1 MKLLRAKFQNFR
13 LLREVELEFS
23 TDPKRNLTVI
33 RAANDSGKTT
43 VLLGLQ
49 WALYGDRALP
59 NRGKAFRLHPIDWS
73 TNDGP
78 QAVISATVDYE
89 HTTFRHSKGRTIEK
103 TRRYRIIRTA
113 LENINGWENRAAST
127 VELFCLEGTR
137 TIPLHSPESEISAQ
151 LPQELREV
159 FFTDGDRAL
168 SFIEADVSVSTKRK
182 RVQDAIRSLLGL
194 GILDKVLPRVRKY
207 TLAVNKKAKSG
218 GTTAEL
224 RGVLERLEQ
233 TERTW
238 DDVTT
243 DLDDAREQFA
253 AFDSKLREIDSDIES
268 ALRAGDREQLVQ
280 EIHKAKQHVAN
291 LNKQMDA
298 ASVEH
303 AQLFCGS
310 VLALSL
316 VQPLSKSALAQLT
329 TLRERGRIPNT
340 TVPVLQE
347 CIARGV
353 CICGESLA
361 SAADGGSKRHRHIQG
376 LINEAKRAD
385 DLKDVIT
392 GLYFRTRELRGNGL
406 PTDASWVEQF
416 REIEGKRTSLEDLRD
431 DAGRQ
436 LRALEL
442 KVKELPDSNVQAL
455 RKIRRGY
462 REQRDRFLA
471 RRVSCEAKLNTLERE
486 LATLKDTRERLLR
499 AQQKGAVVLA
509 QLEVAHDV
517 QTVLTRAYSRITND
531 EVREVS
537 RRMNTMFLEMIG
549 VDEEQGS
556 IIQRAE
562 VSKEFDIVVY
572 GPQGR
577 KLDPDQD
584 LNGASRRAL
593 TLAFI
598 LALARV
604 SEVEAPNLIDT
615 PLGMTAGYVRHS
627 MLQTAVRESPQ
638 LVLLLTHDEIV
649 GCEEIIDVK
658 CGVIY
663 TLSNPAHYPL
673 MLVHDP
679 SANRMGVV
687 RCECNHRSA
696 CEVCERRVKATSPD
710 DATPNG
716 SRG

>member
-1 MKLLRAKFQNFR
+1 
-13 LLREVELEFS
+13 VELDFS
-23 TDPKRNLTVI
+23 TDPERNLTVI

-49 WALYGDRALP
+49 WALYGDPALS
-59 NRGKAFRLHPIDWS
+59 NRGKAFRLHPIDW
-73 TNDGP
+73 TTTDGP
-78 QAVISATVDYE
+78 QAVITATVDYE
-89 HTTFRHSKGRTIEK
+89 HTTFRHSRGRTIER
-103 TRRYRIIRTA
+103 TRRYRIVRTA
-113 LENINGWENRAAST
+113 LENISDWKARAAST
-127 VELFCLEGTR
+127 VELFCIEGTR
-137 TIPLHSPESEISAQ
+137 TIPLPTPDSEIDAQ

-207 TLAVNKKAKSG
+207 GLAVNKKAKTG
-218 GTTAEL
+218 GTTGEL

-243 DLDDAREQFA
+243 DLNDAREQFA

-268 ALRAGDREQLVQ
+268 ALRAGDREQLAQ
-280 EIHKAKQHVAN
+280 EIRKAKRHIAK
-291 LNKQMDA
+291 LNEQMDA
-298 ASVEH
+298 ASDDH
-303 AQLFCGS
+303 AQLLSGR

-316 VQPLSKSALAQLT
+316 VQPLTKSALAQLA

-347 CIARGV
+347 CIARGI
-353 CICGESLA
+353 CICGESLSS
-361 SAADGGSKRHRHIQG
+361 SAEGGSRRHRHIQG
-376 LINEAKRAD
+376 LVNEAKRAD

-392 GLYFRTRELRGNGL
+392 GLYFRTRELRVDGS
-406 PTDASWVEQF
+406 PTGAGWIERFQQ
-416 REIEGKRTSLEDLRD
+416 IEGKRTNLEDLRD

-436 LRALEL
+436 LRALQL
-442 KVKELPDSNVQAL
+442 KVKELPDTNVQGL
-455 RKIRRGY
+455 RKVRRGY

-471 RRVSCEAKLNTLERE
+471 KRVSCEARLSTLERE
-486 LATLKDTRERLLR
+486 LARLKDTRQRLLA
-499 AQQKGAVVLA
+499 AQKRGAFVLA
-509 QLEVAHDV
+509 QLEVANDV
-517 QTVLTRAYSRITND
+517 QTVLTQAYSRITND

-537 RRMNTMFLEMIG
+537 RRMNAMFLEMIG

-556 IIQRAE
+556 IIRRAE
-562 VSKEFDIVVY
+562 VSSEFDIIVY
-572 GPQGR
+572 GPHDR
-577 KLDPDQD
+577 MLDPDQD
-584 LNGASRRAL
+584 LNGASWRAL

-627 MLQTAVRESPQ
+627 MLQTAIRESLQ

-649 GCEEIIDVK
+649 GCEELIDEK
-658 CGVIY
+658 CGAVY

-679 SANRMGVV
+679 EAKRMGVV
-687 RCECNHRSA
+687 RCECDHRST
-696 CEVCERRVKATSPD
+696 CEVCERRVKAALRTVPHESGVED
-710 DATPNG
+710 D
-716 SRG
+716 